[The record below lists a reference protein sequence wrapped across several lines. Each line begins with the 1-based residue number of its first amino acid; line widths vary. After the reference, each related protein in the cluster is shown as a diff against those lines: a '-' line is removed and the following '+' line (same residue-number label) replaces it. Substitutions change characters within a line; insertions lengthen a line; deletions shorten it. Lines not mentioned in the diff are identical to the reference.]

1 MSRFS
6 ELRFP
11 KTLHPGYTG
20 LAIFLITGLVYAL
33 VSGPRVLSASK
44 NNHFAYLARA
54 HLAGTTRLVDPRPH
68 GNDWARVQT
77 LTLADGRVLS
87 GTYWKT
93 HGPNTFR
100 TLSGDFVVVDPGTI
114 RTRSER
120 WYVTFPPMPAWMM
133 TPGVILWGLHFND
146 VLFTLV
152 LSALNAMLLWFLLL
166 LARQKGLHGRSD
178 GELAALVT
186 LFAFGTVNF
195 FSSVRG
201 EVWYTAHVAGMTWT
215 ILYLMAVLRRK
226 PAWAGFFLG
235 AAFLCRTPML
245 FAGLIYPA
253 YVWHRDGGL
262 PGIRRAWR
270 EALLHALPLLG
281 LVALAMALNFS
292 RFGNPFDFGHQYL
305 EISWR
310 RRMEQ
315 YGLFSVEYLS
325 RNLSAMLTL
334 LPRFSLSHPFVKIS
348 PHGMALWLTTPVFL
362 LLLRA
367 SWKDVF
373 ARRILLLGVLPVAG
387 LALLYQNSGFV
398 QFGYR
403 FSLDFTVFLMLL
415 LAMSSI
421 RFGRWFTALLAF
433 SIAVNLFGA
442 ITFGR
447 MHAFYPGGSFF
458 FFVS

>member
-11 KTLHPGYTG
+11 KNLPPGRAG
-20 LAIFLITGLVYAL
+20 LVIFLITGLVYAL
-33 VSGPRVLSASK
+33 VSGNRVFSASR

-68 GNDWARVQT
+68 GNDWARVLT
-77 LTLADGRVLS
+77 LTLSDGRTLS

-93 HGPNTFR
+93 RGPNTFR
-100 TLSGDFVVVDPGTI
+100 TLRGEFVDVDPGRI
-114 RTRSER
+114 RTRSEA

-133 TPGVILWGLHFND
+133 TPGVVLWGLHFND
-146 VLFTLV
+146 VLFTV
-152 LSALNAMLLWFLLL
+152 VFSALNAMLLWLLLL
-166 LARQKGLHGRSD
+166 LARRKGLHERSD
-178 GELAALVT
+178 GELLALVG

-201 EVWYTAHVAGMTWT
+201 EVWYTAHIVGMTWT
-215 ILYLMAVLRRK
+215 ILYCMAVLRRK
-226 PAWAGFFLG
+226 AAWAGFFLG
-235 AAFLCRTPML
+235 AAFLCRTPLL

-253 YVWHRDGGL
+253 WVWHRDGGL
-262 PGIRRAWR
+262 PGLRRAWR
-270 EALLHALPLLG
+270 EAVVHAIPLLG
-281 LVALAMALNFS
+281 LVALAMVLNQA

-315 YGLFSVEYLS
+315 YGLFSHEYLS

-334 LPRFSLSHPFVKIS
+334 LPRFSAEAPFVKIS

-362 LLLRA
+362 LLVRA
-367 SWKDVF
+367 SWKDPFV
-373 ARRILLLGVLPVAG
+373 RSLLWAGVLPVAA

-403 FSLDFTVFLMLL
+403 FSLDFTVFLILL
-415 LAMSSI
+415 LAGSGI
-421 RFGRWFTALLAF
+421 RFNRWFAALLIF

-442 ITFGR
+442 VTFGR
-447 MHAFYPGGSFF
+447 MHQFYPGGSFF